1 MMSRR
6 EVARRRH
13 AGLGRAVSSALA
25 IAVLCFAADLAHAA
39 GIQALAVAADAQGP
53 PLNGTVWSPCAEA
66 AGEAM
71 LRRLRVAGV
80 QDCPVAG
87 ERLPL
92 VVISHGRGGWSGG
105 HHDIAAALADAGF
118 IVAAIDH
125 PGDTVTD
132 MSRVDA
138 LAIWL
143 ERPAAIRRLIDVMLG
158 VWPDAARIDRERI
171 GFFGFSRGAYTG
183 LAAVGGAPNFRRVA
197 AGCTDGANPGPACE
211 RIRTQGIPGDA
222 PTRDPRIKAAV
233 LADPPTFL
241 FGPDDLKAV
250 SVPIQ
255 LWASEQGGA
264 GVTREAVAAAAE
276 RLPPGTDFRVVPN
289 SAHFAFMPPCSAGQQ
304 AAVPRICADP
314 PGFDR
319 AAFHKSFNADVL
331 AFFRKHLAD
340 GR

>member
-1 MMSRR
+1 MSRR

-25 IAVLCFAADLAHAA
+25 IAVLCVAANLAHAA
-39 GIQALAVAADAQGP
+39 GIQALAIAADAHGP

-80 QDCPVAG
+80 QDCPVEG

-118 IVAAIDH
+118 VVAAIDH

-143 ERPAAIRRLIDVMLG
+143 ERPAAIRRLIDFMLG
-158 VWPDAARIDRERI
+158 AWPDAARIDRERV

-197 AGCTDGANPGPACE
+197 ARCADGANPGPACE
-211 RIRTQGIPGDA
+211 RIRTQGIPADA
-222 PTRDPRIKAAV
+222 PTRDPRIKAVV

-264 GVTREAVAAAAE
+264 GVTQEAVAAAAE

-340 GR
+340 RR